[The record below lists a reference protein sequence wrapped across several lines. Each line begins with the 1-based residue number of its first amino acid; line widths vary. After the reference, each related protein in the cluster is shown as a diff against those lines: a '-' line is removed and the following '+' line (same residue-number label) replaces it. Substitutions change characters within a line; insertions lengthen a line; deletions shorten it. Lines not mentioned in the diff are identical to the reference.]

1 MNLSEAH
8 WNLQG
13 TNLHTAQWGRDIK
26 HPVQVSG
33 YLYMIEKEYVNENQ
47 E

>member
-13 TNLHTAQWGRDIK
+13 TNLHTAQWDRDIK

-33 YLYMIEKEYVNENQ
+33 CLCMVESEDVNENQ